1 METSHYPTDYLSCPC
16 SPETLAEYGCLCAEL
31 ASDFEDLAR
40 NRRVYQLR
48 YDLEDHAAQEF
59 LRFYPEFASDFKP
72 YYFENSYPEEMDW
85 ISVYASEYE
94 TDTGLPIPAQSG
106 PDPHAKVSRDD
117 EWDGIYASRDLYQN
131 NSFLNATYRDTE
143 PNRCTVVKHWWTT
156 NHSLQGTYPDNYF
169 PKGFSQ
175 TPTHISRRDPLNFD
189 EPSIKSK
196 FGFEELEGF
205 TTTLLIDMGITKKY
219 HYKVFNIYEGNDQ
232 HLHVGRCTISTS
244 VDGRP
249 QATCKT
255 CNSTHVFP
263 GDLNSRNDQESFV
276 TAIIRHGNN
285 HGPTWLTSR
294 SDFTY
299 MHATTC
305 DTRHV
310 QTEPCNA
317 RDPRILR
324 ADLAGDLSDIQDFLI
339 IHRRYC
345 TQPDCRC
352 THYYHLISST
362 IGYAHVS

>member
-1 METSHYPTDYLSCPC
+1 
-16 SPETLAEYGCLCAEL
+16 
-31 ASDFEDLAR
+31 
-40 NRRVYQLR
+40 
-48 YDLEDHAAQEF
+48 
-59 LRFYPEFASDFKP
+59 
-72 YYFENSYPEEMDW
+72 
-85 ISVYASEYE
+85 
-94 TDTGLPIPAQSG
+94 
-106 PDPHAKVSRDD
+106 
-117 EWDGIYASRDLYQN
+117 
-131 NSFLNATYRDTE
+131 
-143 PNRCTVVKHWWTT
+143 
-156 NHSLQGTYPDNYF
+156 
-169 PKGFSQ
+169 
-175 TPTHISRRDPLNFD
+175 
-189 EPSIKSK
+189 
-196 FGFEELEGF
+196 
-205 TTTLLIDMGITKKY
+205 MGITKKY

-299 MHATTC
+299 MHATNC

-310 QTEPCNA
+310 QTEPCNT

-324 ADLAGDLSDIQDFLI
+324 ADLAGDLSDVQDFLI